1 MDEAALNGDHGPEA
15 QANAVLAE
23 VDRRIQAALETVP
36 LKPGNAHTQVLP
48 GFPIIISRK
57 GNEP

>member
-1 MDEAALNGDHGPEA
+1 MDEGALNGDYGPEA

-23 VDRRIQAALETVP
+23 VDRRIQAALATVP

-48 GFPIIISRK
+48 GYPIIISRK
-57 GNEP
+57 GEES

>member
-1 MDEAALNGDHGPEA
+1 MNEAALNGDYGPEA
-15 QANAVLAE
+15 QANEVLAE
-23 VDRRIQAALETVP
+23 VDRRIQAALSTVP

-48 GFPIIISRK
+48 GYPVIISRK